1 MLSIYWLVSGYG
13 LRAWRS
19 LAALA
24 VVIAGLA
31 MAFYLVG
38 FTHSISYWK
47 SLLFAFRSTLSL
59 TDASVNLTA
68 CGGFFQAI
76 LRLTGEDR
84 PPLHQTRLQAD
95 SKRPV
100 LEPCTG
106 RNTGCRFSPRTLS

>member
-68 CGGFFQAI
+68 WGGFFQAI
-76 LRLTGEDR
+76 LRLTG
-84 PPLHQTRLQAD
+84 
-95 SKRPV
+95 PV
-100 LEPCTG
+100 LLFLTLLALRG
-106 RNTGCRFSPRTLS
+106 RVKR